1 MKIINNFRQKI
12 KQNPVSST
20 LIIILILVVITLGV
34 PYIQNDDKSKANEDL
49 INSITNPQNI
59 PGEFLSLTEDF
70 SNDQINSIKDLTDKF
85 SIEQIIELEKRLVTD
100 NFDLIDVTIDEE
112 SSEEFLSGSISVKK
126 QYEVLNLDYENLII
140 DYKNLAKENQEINE
154 INNKNK
160 NQLISVALENQN
172 LKNKATSL
180 EEKVLEIKELNENNN
195 KKLSDNHK
203 EEISVLNRNISNL
216 NDDIDDL
223 NIKIVDIRDSYKTG
237 NQILSTKVRTGQS
250 ANFKFNWLEVDK
262 LRDSE
267 SRYLRMDLNDIT
279 EVNPYNFRLMN
290 YLPTGSMIP
299 LLKEDTLGLVHKT
312 NQDDEFF
319 VGDIVSYVPPSFDD
333 SPGDME
339 GCDLGLESI
348 AKTNYNHV
356 SHRIIDKKWDEED
369 EDWNYLPKGDQNAL
383 HDGCFIKSKDIKYK
397 LEMLIK
403 INN

>member
-20 LIIILILVVITLGV
+20 LIIILILVIITLGV

-140 DYKNLAKENQEINE
+140 DYKNLAKENEEINE

-250 ANFKFNWLEVDK
+250 ANFKFNWLEVEK

-267 SRYLRMDLNDIT
+267 SRY
-279 EVNPYNFRLMN
+279 
-290 YLPTGSMIP
+290 S
-299 LLKEDTLGLVHKT
+299 EDGF
-312 NQDDEFF
+312 ERYY
-319 VGDIVSYVPPSFDD
+319 G
-333 SPGDME
+333 G
-339 GCDLGLESI
+339 
-348 AKTNYNHV
+348 
-356 SHRIIDKKWDEED
+356 
-369 EDWNYLPKGDQNAL
+369 
-383 HDGCFIKSKDIKYK
+383 
-397 LEMLIK
+397 
-403 INN
+403 

>member
-85 SIEQIIELEKRLVTD
+85 SIEQIIELEKRLVTN

-112 SSEEFLSGSISVKK
+112 SSDEFLSGSISVKK
-126 QYEVLNLDYENLII
+126 QYEELNLDYENLII
-140 DYKNLAKENQEINE
+140 DYKNLAKENEEINE

-262 LRDSE
+262 LKDSE

-299 LLKEDTLGLVHKT
+299 LLK
-312 NQDDEFF
+312 
-319 VGDIVSYVPPSFDD
+319 
-333 SPGDME
+333 
-339 GCDLGLESI
+339 
-348 AKTNYNHV
+348 
-356 SHRIIDKKWDEED
+356 
-369 EDWNYLPKGDQNAL
+369 
-383 HDGCFIKSKDIKYK
+383 
-397 LEMLIK
+397 
-403 INN
+403 